1 MSTNVGTINLDL
13 ELQSKGFQS
22 QVNRAA
28 QSATKSLN
36 SVGSGANGLTSAF
49 KRLGAAVA
57 GAFAL
62 EKIVSFGKQCIE
74 LGSDLAEVQNVVD
87 VTFPTMSAQVDKF
100 AQSAMAT
107 FGLSETM
114 TKKFTGTFGSMAE
127 AFGFTEKEAYDM
139 STTLTGLAGDVAS
152 FYNITQEEAY
162 TKLKSVFS
170 GETETLK
177 DLGIVMTQSALDAYA
192 LANGFGATTQSMSEQ
207 EKVALRYA
215 FVQSQ
220 LTNATGDFFRTQ
232 DSWANQSRILSLQAQ
247 SAMAAVGQGLINIFK
262 PVLVWINT
270 IMAKIVSLANAFR
283 DLTATFFGD
292 ASGGSG
298 GGIGTAL
305 SSANDSASQLSTNIG
320 NASGAASSLGDG
332 LKAAKKA
339 VSNLGGDTKAAGDRL
354 GKATKAAKA
363 LRRQLE
369 GFDQII
375 RVEAKNSDGSKSGTE
390 SGANPNGT
398 AGTGSGAGA
407 AGSTGVDMGS
417 AAESVAAT
425 GTAADTARKKLT
437 KLQKLLTRYMKMFV
451 AGFRSA
457 VGNTVKN
464 IKKVKENLASIKQSL
479 LEIFSSRKVQSAAN
493 RLVGNIAY
501 YFGQMAGSAANV
513 ASAIVDNLTA
523 GLARSLD
530 AKKEFIQQKLASIF
544 TIQADLI
551 QLQGNFLEAIAR
563 VVSDAL
569 TSEPAERIT
578 AAIFSTL
585 STALLSA
592 WELLENIALDAYH
605 IIADPFIRN
614 SGKISTAIEGT
625 LEPIATVLEGFEE
638 TVSSAFESIGDLYD
652 KHLHPFFEAIADGF
666 SDTFGVWLDV
676 YNEKVAPM
684 LQRLS
689 EAVKQML
696 EEHLQP
702 AFEKIC
708 GLIGAVVDALKSAYE
723 NQLKPIITWVIKYI
737 VPILLP
743 IVEKIASIV
752 IDKVGMI
759 IDAIGGIADVLHG
772 IIDFFTGVFSGDW
785 DKAWSGLKLIVTTVF
800 GGIKSNISTALNK
813 IKSTVT
819 KIWDGIKSTTSTI
832 WNSIKT
838 TITSVVNSI
847 KSKVLSVFNSM
858 KSTVSNI
865 WNSIKSTASSVWN
878 GVKSAIINVVNGI
891 KDKVSSVFN
900 SVKSKVSTVWNNIKN
915 SIVKP
920 IESARDKVKSV
931 VDKIKGFFTNLK
943 LKIPTP
949 SLPRMPSFELKWDT
963 KNILGKKISYPTGF
977 GVKWHA
983 KAMNNPVLLTR
994 PTIFGAAGNNL
1005 LAGGEAG
1012 TEVVSGA
1019 RKLMSMITESVRKAT
1034 GSTKTTVELSGFA
1047 TRNTPRLSAVGSR
1060 SEKSLES
1067 QLAQMKSSV
1076 AADKADRAKLEALLR
1091 DILEFLRDM
1100 DIVRLDPETLRKYF
1114 IVKTNANTRA
1124 NGGKSE
1130 LVL

>member
-13 ELQSKGFQS
+13 ELQSEGFQS

-28 QSATKSLN
+28 QSATKRLN

-49 KRLGAAVA
+49 KRLGTVIA
-57 GAFAL
+57 GAFAV

-100 AQSAMAT
+100 AQSAAAT

-220 LTNATGDFFRTQ
+220 LANATGDFFRTQ

-283 DLTATFFGD
+283 DLTATFFGG

-305 SSANDSASQLSTNIG
+305 SSANDSASQLSANIG

-375 RVEAKNSDGSKSGTE
+375 RVEAKSSEGSKSGAA
-390 SGANPNGT
+390 SGTNPNGV
-398 AGTGSGAGA
+398 AGTGSGAGS
-407 AGSTGVDMGS
+407 AGSAGVDMGS

-425 GTAADTARKKLT
+425 GTAADTACKKLT

-464 IKKVKENLASIKQSL
+464 IEKVKKNLASIKQSL
-479 LEIFSSRKVQSAAN
+479 LEIFSGKKVQSAAN

-501 YFGQMAGSAANV
+501 YFGQLAGSAANV
-513 ASAIVDNLTA
+513 ASAIVENLTA

-530 AKKEFIQQKLASIF
+530 AKKEFIQRKLASIF
-544 TIQADLI
+544 TIRADLF
-551 QLQGNFLEAIAR
+551 QVQGNFVEAISR

-569 TSEPAERIT
+569 TSDSAERIT
-578 AAIFSTL
+578 AAIFSAL

-614 SGKISTAIEGT
+614 SGKILTAIEGT

-638 TVSSAFESIGDLYD
+638 TVSSAFESIGKLYD
-652 KHLHPFFEAIADGF
+652 EHLHPFFEAIADGF

-676 YNEKVAPM
+676 YNKKVAPM

-689 EAVKQML
+689 KAVKQMWKS
-696 EEHLQP
+696 HLQP
-702 AFEKIC
+702 TFEKIC
-708 GLIGAVVDALKSAYE
+708 ELVGAVADALKSAYE
-723 NQLKPIITWVIKYI
+723 NQLKPIIEWVIKHI
-737 VPILLP
+737 GPILLP
-743 IVEKIASIV
+743 LIEKFANGAINT
-752 IDKVGMI
+752 VGMI
-759 IDAIGGIADVLHG
+759 CDAIGGIADILHG
-772 IIDFFTGVFSGDW
+772 IIDFLTGVFSGDW
-785 DKAWSGLKLIVTTVF
+785 NKAWNGLKLTVTTIGSGIKAVLMNVF
-800 GGIKSNISTALNK
+800 GTPIEWFQENVGPKIQGALKK
-813 IKSTVT
+813 IK
-819 KIWDGIKSTTSTI
+819 K
-832 WNSIKT
+832 
-838 TITSVVNSI
+838 
-847 KSKVLSVFNSM
+847 
-858 KSTVSNI
+858 
-865 WNSIKSTASSVWN
+865 
-878 GVKSAIINVVNGI
+878 
-891 KDKVSSVFN
+891 
-900 SVKSKVSTVWNNIKN
+900 
-915 SIVKP
+915 
-920 IESARDKVKSV
+920 
-931 VDKIKGFFTNLK
+931 
-943 LKIPTP
+943 
-949 SLPRMPSFELKWDT
+949 
-963 KNILGKKISYPTGF
+963 
-977 GVKWHA
+977 
-983 KAMNNPVLLTR
+983 
-994 PTIFGAAGNNL
+994 
-1005 LAGGEAG
+1005 
-1012 TEVVSGA
+1012 
-1019 RKLMSMITESVRKAT
+1019 
-1034 GSTKTTVELSGFA
+1034 
-1047 TRNTPRLSAVGSR
+1047 
-1060 SEKSLES
+1060 
-1067 QLAQMKSSV
+1067 
-1076 AADKADRAKLEALLR
+1076 
-1091 DILEFLRDM
+1091 
-1100 DIVRLDPETLRKYF
+1100 
-1114 IVKTNANTRA
+1114 
-1124 NGGKSE
+1124 
-1130 LVL
+1130 